1 MQHFFIQTYY
11 FFCYISFFYVLK
23 MRNVYKKLS
32 VDTVPMRCY
41 DEFARGQ
48 GKLFIAKNNM
58 KIIGASEG
66 KQRLFIMAALCRLSR
81 QNGGQNESNTK
92 NQAARIKKKRHNPE
106 IYEE

>member
-1 MQHFFIQTYY
+1 
-11 FFCYISFFYVLK
+11 

-58 KIIGASEG
+58 KIIGASGG
-66 KQRLFIMAALCRLSR
+66 K
-81 QNGGQNESNTK
+81 
-92 NQAARIKKKRHNPE
+92 
-106 IYEE
+106 